1 MKMKHS
7 MIFVIAVSLLVSGC
21 QNPLSKTP
29 VIGIIKN
36 LSGSI
41 KYYPGGSEEFIKLR
55 TADINDRPLF
65 PMDMLEL
72 DKNSFLHLHFYDH
85 GDAFL
90 GNQKTETK
98 LIIRKP
104 SSNTKFQ
111 VITELRQGVMDCFI
125 EKKGS
130 RFAVQTPVAV
140 AGVLGTLFKVSVD
153 DQRTMVTM
161 IEGKN
166 GIEIQNLKQSLKEP
180 KILDS
185 IQRIEII
192 HNLVDHETLTDLPS
206 AADEIMSLSNVNDMV
221 MPAMTKVSANEDSPM
236 ESVDIENQLIP
247 MKISVFES
255 PLEFKYPVGVNSK
268 GQLEFKSY
276 LEYEGNHRIKTYSK

>member
-1 MKMKHS
+1 
-7 MIFVIAVSLLVSGC
+7 MILVIGASLLISGC
-21 QNPLSKTP
+21 QNPLSQTP

-41 KYYPGGSEEFIKLR
+41 KYYPGGSEDFIKLR

-111 VITELRQGVMDCFI
+111 VLTELKQGVMDCFI

-153 DQRTMVTM
+153 DQKTMVTM
-161 IEGKN
+161 IEGEN
-166 GIEIQNLKQSLKEP
+166 GIEIQNIKQSLKEP

-185 IQRIEII
+185 IQRIEIV
-192 HNLVDHETLTDLPS
+192 HNLVDHETLTDLTS
-206 AADEIMSLSNVNDMV
+206 ASDEITSLSNVDNVV
-221 MPAMTKVSANEDSPM
+221 MPAMTKVSSNEDGPM
-236 ESVDIENQLIP
+236 ESVNNENQVIP
-247 MKISVFES
+247 VKISNFDS
-255 PLEFKYPVGVNSK
+255 PIEFKYPVGVNAK
-268 GQLEFKSY
+268 GKLEYKTY
-276 LEYEGNHRIKTYSK
+276 MEYEGNHRTKTYNR

>member
-1 MKMKHS
+1 
-7 MIFVIAVSLLVSGC
+7 MILVIGASLLISGC
-21 QNPLSKTP
+21 QDPLSKTP

-41 KYYPGGSEEFIKLR
+41 KYYPGGSGDFIKLR
-55 TADINDRPLF
+55 IADINERPLF

-90 GNQKTETK
+90 GNEKTETT
-98 LIIRKP
+98 LIIKKP

-111 VITELRQGVMDCFI
+111 VLTELKKGVIDCFI

-153 DQRTMVTM
+153 DQKTMVTM
-161 IEGKN
+161 IEGEN

-185 IQRIEII
+185 IQTIEIV
-192 HNLVDHETLTDLPS
+192 HRLVDFETLTPLISPTKAVD
-206 AADEIMSLSNVNDMV
+206 
-221 MPAMTKVSANEDSPM
+221 PAMQVIPVKIRNFDSP
-236 ESVDIENQLIP
+236 I
-247 MKISVFES
+247 
-255 PLEFKYPVGVNSK
+255 EFKYPVGVNAK
-268 GQLEFKSY
+268 GK
-276 LEYEGNHRIKTYSK
+276 LEYKTYMEYGGNHRTKTYNR